1 LCPSATPILVKP
13 SLQWHKRPLHGDLK
27 GDVTMATASIR
38 AGGNGTGVSGKG
50 LKGDALGLVS
60 SIVIAMASTAPAYSL
75 AATLG
80 FVVMAVGI
88 YSPAI
93 MVLAFLPMLFIA
105 IAYQEL
111 NQDTPDCGT
120 TFTWAARALGPRAGW
135 MGGWGIIAADIIVM
149 ANLAEVAGSY
159 FFLLFGAQDLA
170 HNTFWVTTLGC
181 VWIVLMTWVC
191 YIGIEVSA
199 RLQYWLVAIEVVIL
213 LLFSVVAL
221 VKVYNDN
228 ATPASM
234 MPSWDW
240 FNPFGIHS
248 FSAFAQGT
256 LVAIFIYWGWDT
268 AVAVNEETE
277 DKDKTPG
284 QAAVISTV
292 LLLTTYAVV
301 TVAAQAYAGTGT
313 TGLGLANEAHSGDVL
328 SALGN
333 AVLGSTLGKLLIFM
347 TLTSAAASSQTSI
360 LPTARTTLAM
370 AVYRAIPK
378 VFARMHP
385 RYMTPTWSTVVMG
398 VASMAFYLGLTLVS
412 ENVLA
417 DSISSVGLMVAFY
430 YGLTGFA
437 CVWYFRR
444 TLFKNARNFLLR
456 GVLPLVGGVILLIAF
471 LESAKE
477 MFADDY
483 GTTSFLGIG
492 GVFLIG
498 IGTLLLGMVLMEVYN
513 WFAPAYFRGEILT
526 ADTQVV
532 VTDEGEVVGANS
544 SDAKSREHVV

>member
-1 LCPSATPILVKP
+1 
-13 SLQWHKRPLHGDLK
+13 
-27 GDVTMATASIR
+27 
-38 AGGNGTGVSGKG
+38 
-50 LKGDALGLVS
+50 
-60 SIVIAMASTAPAYSL
+60 
-75 AATLG
+75 
-80 FVVMAVGI
+80 
-88 YSPAI
+88 
-93 MVLAFLPMLFIA
+93 
-105 IAYQEL
+105 
-111 NQDTPDCGT
+111 
-120 TFTWAARALGPRAGW
+120 
-135 MGGWGIIAADIIVM
+135 
-149 ANLAEVAGSY
+149 
-159 FFLLFGAQDLA
+159 
-170 HNTFWVTTLGC
+170 
-181 VWIVLMTWVC
+181 
-191 YIGIEVSA
+191 
-199 RLQYWLVAIEVVIL
+199 
-213 LLFSVVAL
+213 
-221 VKVYNDN
+221 
-228 ATPASM
+228 
-234 MPSWDW
+234 
-240 FNPFGIHS
+240 
-248 FSAFAQGT
+248 
-256 LVAIFIYWGWDT
+256 
-268 AVAVNEETE
+268 
-277 DKDKTPG
+277 
-284 QAAVISTV
+284 
-292 LLLTTYAVV
+292 
-301 TVAAQAYAGTGT
+301 
-313 TGLGLANEAHSGDVL
+313 
-328 SALGN
+328 
-333 AVLGSTLGKLLIFM
+333 
-347 TLTSAAASSQTSI
+347 
-360 LPTARTTLAM
+360 M